1 MRPHFVLG
9 DRFGASCD
17 AKLTRFLRDL
27 LQGYGYEVQVNR
39 PYAGGF
45 ITEYYGN
52 PARGVQTLQLEINRA
67 LYLDET
73 TLEKTANFENLV
85 YTLKDL
91 SARLFEAVPMLLE
104 RRAAAE

>member
-1 MRPHFVLG
+1 VLG

-17 AKLTRFLRDL
+17 AKLTRFTRDI
-27 LQGYGYEVQVNR
+27 LQAGGYEVQVNR

-52 PARGVQTLQLEINRA
+52 PVRGVQSLQLEINRA
-67 LYLDET
+67 LYLDEA
-73 TLEKTANFENLV
+73 TLSRNKDFGKLTR
-85 YTLKDL
+85 TLTDL
-91 SARLFEAVPMLLE
+91 ATKVFAALPLLLE